1 MKDSGEAGRRRPAA
15 ELPSRPSRT
24 PMATNL
30 RHDRTVRLLEARLE
44 ALAVVCERAPSG
56 PRPYDRHILGVA
68 AATRHAVALDLLSP
82 QEAGEI
88 WAGVARRHPDASW
101 CRVPAFA

>member
-1 MKDSGEAGRRRPAA
+1 
-15 ELPSRPSRT
+15 
-24 PMATNL
+24 MATHP

-44 ALAVVCERAPSG
+44 ALAVVSQRAPSG
-56 PRPYDRHILGVA
+56 RRPFDRHILGVL
-68 AATRHAVALDLLSP
+68 AATRHAVALDLLSQ

-101 CRVPAFA
+101 CRELPAFA

>member
-1 MKDSGEAGRRRPAA
+1 
-15 ELPSRPSRT
+15 
-24 PMATNL
+24 MASHP

-44 ALAVVCERAPSG
+44 ALAVASERAPTG
-56 PRPYDRHILGVA
+56 RRPYDRYILGVV

-82 QEAGEI
+82 QEAGDI

-101 CRVPAFA
+101 CRDVPAFA

>member
-1 MKDSGEAGRRRPAA
+1 MTPDWFTFIAA
-15 ELPSRPSRT
+15 DGT
-24 PMATNL
+24 AT
-30 RHDRTVRLLEARLE
+30 
-44 ALAVVCERAPSG
+44 ALQT
-56 PRPYDRHILGVA
+56 RHILGVV

-101 CRVPAFA
+101 CHRDAPAFA